1 MRRAALHVNENALFW
16 GRLIEPE
23 RTLGRCPPMRSEIVI
38 PMKASL
44 EDRLHQS
51 SGFTRADLSIA
62 AAATKAGRRP
72 ALKPVAQLA
81 EIADRPPLLA
91 LSLAVAGVGLIRR
104 DDKMKRT
111 GLRML
116 IAVALATSAAK
127 TGKKLVSRTRPDTL
141 VDEHRHAMFRGGP
154 NEHDFNSFPSAHA
167 AGGFAAARAAS
178 RDYPFFAPQALS
190 TALLAGGLKVLK
202 GDHFPSDILAG
213 LALGAAAEMIANA
226 ILPVED

>member
-1 MRRAALHVNENALFW
+1 MREEI
-16 GRLIEPE
+16 RLP
-23 RTLGRCPPMRSEIVI
+23 S
-38 PMKASL
+38 KASL

-51 SGFTRADLSIA
+51 RGLARADLSIA

-72 ALKPVAQLA
+72 ALKSVTKLA

-91 LSLAVAGVGLIRR
+91 LSAAVTVAGFIRR
-104 DDKMKRT
+104 DRKMKRA

-127 TGKKLVSRTRPDTL
+127 TGKKLVARTRPTKL
-141 VDEHRHAMFRGGP
+141 VDEHRHAIYRGGA
-154 NEHDFNSFPSAHA
+154 HDHDLESFPSAHA

-178 RDYPFFAPQALS
+178 RDYPLFAPQAFS
-190 TALLAGGLKVLK
+190 TAVLAGGLKVLK

-213 LALGAAAEMIANA
+213 LAIGAAAEMIANRL
-226 ILPVED
+226 IPVDDT